1 MSLGL
6 LLTLKEAAKLS
17 ASSSRPGLAEGGG
30 LPTME
35 LPGEWPDR
43 PGGDLTQTT
52 VRNIVRRLS
61 LSLSHLAV
69 ARGGDIWTPGRRFS
83 SSFGGLILSSDKFCG
98 AEVILL

>member
-43 PGGDLTQTT
+43 PGGDLTQST

-61 LSLSHLAV
+61 LSLCLTWQWPVEVTSGPQV
-69 ARGGDIWTPGRRFS
+69 
-83 SSFGGLILSSDKFCG
+83 GGLAQVL
-98 AEVILL
+98 EV

>member
-43 PGGDLTQTT
+43 PGGDL
-52 VRNIVRRLS
+52 
-61 LSLSHLAV
+61 AV